1 MKRIFM
7 GMLAL
12 SAFVITASA
21 QQPYES
27 KIEYNKTEQPAL
39 VMEYNFPQDV
49 VETAIKDKMASMGLK
64 GKSSKGFITYSAA
77 TVSEISSTPMDY
89 AFKIDRKSRKE
100 KGVTVVYMVMGGA
113 NAMSSDNAGAS
124 SNGKYFLSNLAPNV
138 QAGSLELEIK
148 AQEEVLT
155 KNEKKLKSLQDD
167 KSSME
172 KKVSNLQDDLK
183 KNEKDQENQSK
194 ELDKQRSILDALKQR
209 RQ

>member
-12 SAFVITASA
+12 SAFVMTAGA

-49 VETAIKDKMASMGLK
+49 VETALKDKMASMGLK
-64 GKSSKGFITYSAA
+64 GKSSKGFITYTGA
-77 TVSEISSTPMDY
+77 TINEISSTPMDY

-100 KGVTVVYMVMGGA
+100 KGTTLVYMVMGGA
-113 NAMSSDNAGAS
+113 NAMNVDNGAA

-172 KKVSNLQDDLK
+172 KKISNLQDDLK
-183 KNEKDQENQSK
+183 KNEKDQENQAK